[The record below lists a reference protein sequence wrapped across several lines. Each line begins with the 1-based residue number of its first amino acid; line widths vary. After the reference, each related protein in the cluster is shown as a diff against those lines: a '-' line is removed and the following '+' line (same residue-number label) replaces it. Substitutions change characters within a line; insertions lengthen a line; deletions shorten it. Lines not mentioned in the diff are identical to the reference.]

1 MILISIPWYEGLQI
15 KLACYKI
22 FNIKRWIHLDVFAVM
37 DNGKTVKH
45 QHYGVYE
52 PQKPRDSTFS
62 LQIC

>member
-15 KLACYKI
+15 KLARYKI

-45 QHYGVYE
+45 
-52 PQKPRDSTFS
+52 
-62 LQIC
+62 